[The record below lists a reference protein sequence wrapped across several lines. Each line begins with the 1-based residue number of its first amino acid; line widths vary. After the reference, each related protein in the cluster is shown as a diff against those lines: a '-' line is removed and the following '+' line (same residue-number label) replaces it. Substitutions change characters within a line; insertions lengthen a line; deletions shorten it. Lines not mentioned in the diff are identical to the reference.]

1 MALAVVDEEGVR
13 VVEGRPDEAVMTRP
27 IDTARLVEACLSSD
41 VQRALLYPPNLPSN
55 FFDLSSGAAGEILQ
69 KLQSFGIRLA
79 VVCAPGSVRFSRR
92 FPEAFGREFQVFETR
107 SAACAWLA
115 RPTD

>member
-1 MALAVVDEEGVR
+1 M
-13 VVEGRPDEAVMTRP
+13 PRP
-27 IDTARLVEACLSSD
+27 IDTARLVEVCLSSN
-41 VQRALLYPPNLPSN
+41 VQRALLYPRNLPSN

-79 VVCAPGSVRFSRR
+79 VVCTPGSVRFSRR